1 LFIKNLIMK
10 KQATGTATKDQK
22 IMGVNESDTQNKKGK
37 TSESNG
43 HSTEAA
49 ASKVKSKAGNGM
61 ANKGTR

>member
-1 LFIKNLIMK
+1 MK
-10 KQATGTATKDQK
+10 KQASGTATNDQK
-22 IMGVNESDTQNKKGK
+22 ILGANKSDTQNKKGK

-49 ASKVKSKAGNGM
+49 SSKVKSKAGNGM